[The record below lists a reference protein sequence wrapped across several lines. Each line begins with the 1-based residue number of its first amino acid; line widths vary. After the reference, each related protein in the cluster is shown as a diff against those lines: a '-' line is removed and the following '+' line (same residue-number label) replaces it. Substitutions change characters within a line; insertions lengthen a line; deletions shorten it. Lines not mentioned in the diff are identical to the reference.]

1 MSDRQDNPTAAF
13 DDDRLLD
20 YVLGLEDD
28 PELAAALAAS
38 APLRERLADLKADL
52 AAIESELREAIPA
65 AGESYAEPTG
75 GRWPRLQRYF
85 GGETARRRPL
95 QGRRL
100 AATLA
105 AAAVLVALLIG
116 FISVLPRVRS
126 GSPSSGS
133 GSTSGL
139 RAPALGGS
147 GATTEK
153 SNDQSAAAGAVVPAP
168 SPAAGGANGAA
179 AVAALE
185 RRYRDIAVVQA
196 GTAAAPR
203 QAFAV
208 RRVLKGDPPARFT
221 LTVGPSRVTAAPGS
235 LQLVFLRPVQSSS
248 TAGATSSPGGSSQ
261 SGAAVSFGPPVA
273 FTWRGERAL
282 LVALDGVT
290 DPAQVR
296 LP

>member
-65 AGESYAEPTG
+65 IDDSYAAPG
-75 GRWPRLQRYF
+75 SGRWPRLQRFF

-116 FISVLPRVRS
+116 FVSVLPRIRT
-126 GSPSSGS
+126 GSPGSSSGS
-133 GSTSGL
+133 ASGL
-139 RAPALGGS
+139 RAPALGAS
-147 GATTEK
+147 GATEK
-153 SNDQSAAAGAVVPAP
+153 SNDHATTGVASVP
-168 SPAAGGANGAA
+168 SPAAVGGT
-179 AVAALE
+179 VAIAGLAG
-185 RRYRDIAVVQA
+185 RYRDIAVVRA
-196 GTAAAPR
+196 GTAAASR
-203 QAFAV
+203 QPFTVA
-208 RRVLKGDPPARFT
+208 RVLKGAPPARFT
-221 LTVGPSRVTAAPGS
+221 LTVGPSRVTAVPGS
-235 LQLVFLRPVQSSS
+235 LQLVFLRPVAS
-248 TAGATSSPGGSSQ
+248 TST
-261 SGAAVSFGPPVA
+261 
-273 FTWRGERAL
+273 
-282 LVALDGVT
+282 
-290 DPAQVR
+290 
-296 LP
+296 